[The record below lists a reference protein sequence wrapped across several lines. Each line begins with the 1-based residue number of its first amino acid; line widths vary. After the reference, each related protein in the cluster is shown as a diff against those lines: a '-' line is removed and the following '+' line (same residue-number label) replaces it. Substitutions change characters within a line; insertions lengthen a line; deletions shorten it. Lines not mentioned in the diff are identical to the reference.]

1 MQKRSKDKIDIT
13 KFLPYS
19 KKCKTLDLSSS
30 PSFRETHEKRPKER
44 EMKNKNDIFFIKYF
58 L

>member
-44 EMKNKNDIFFIKYF
+44 ERWKRRMIFF